1 MTDDIRLFIKKTL
14 SGTALSPKQ
23 SVWLF
28 FTRAKFCPTRGGT
41 LNNLKEKGN
50 NVNTRIPFSKK
61 SYETGYFIVHILFPG
76 SIFFSSVIVQKGI
89 CQDSS

>member
-1 MTDDIRLFIKKTL
+1 MTTYVYCKKKL
-14 SGTALSPKQ
+14 SGTTLSPKQ

-61 SYETGYFIVHILFPG
+61 SYQITFRHTYMFFIFWPIYH
-76 SIFFSSVIVQKGI
+76 KKTRKE
-89 CQDSS
+89 